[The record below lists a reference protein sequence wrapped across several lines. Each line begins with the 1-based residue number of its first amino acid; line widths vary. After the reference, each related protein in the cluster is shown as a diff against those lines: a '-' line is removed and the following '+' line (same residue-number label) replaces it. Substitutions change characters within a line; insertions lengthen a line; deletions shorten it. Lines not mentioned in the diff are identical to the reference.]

1 MSTLCGM
8 DTTHNATGD
17 VVDNPKDWI
26 DVLGNGLLK
35 KKILKCGNVKLE
47 RPGNGQNVKIW
58 VKIMHENGDVIL
70 GRQRL
75 SFTINGKDVIKALEI
90 CVPLMYI
97 QEKALI
103 LTDSKFCSGR
113 ASSEASE
120 MKPGS
125 RLLLEVHLLSISG
138 TRLEVKPKADQLK
151 MIMNE
156 RQKGNCYFQTKNYKL
171 AILCYTCALTIIDAN
186 TKDVLD
192 HEDEKSFLDEKVKCY
207 SNIAACHLNT
217 GNLEEAFSCCDI
229 VLQHQPQ
236 HCKAL
241 FRKGKVL
248 ELQEKYFLSI
258 KFLRKASQVEPANQ
272 EIERE
277 LKLVFDKWAEKSEGA
292 SNAKTMNACPLFLAE
307 DSNIENTNNH
317 SETRENPEECQE
329 I

>member
-1 MSTLCGM
+1 
-8 DTTHNATGD
+8 
-17 VVDNPKDWI
+17 
-26 DVLGNGLLK
+26 
-35 KKILKCGNVKLE
+35 
-47 RPGNGQNVKIW
+47 
-58 VKIMHENGDVIL
+58 MHENGDVIL
-70 GRQRL
+70 GHQRL
-75 SFTINGKDVIKALEI
+75 SFTINGRDVIKALEI

-97 QEKALI
+97 HETALI

-120 MKPGS
+120 VKPGS
-125 RLLLEVHLLSISG
+125 RLLLEVHLLSVSG
-138 TRLEVKPKADQLK
+138 TRLEVKPKAEQLK
-151 MIMNE
+151 MIRNE
-156 RQKGNCYFQTKNYKL
+156 REKGNCYFQSKNYEL
-171 AILCYTCALTIIDAN
+171 AILCYTYALTIIDAN

-277 LKLVFDKWAEKSEGA
+277 MKLVFDKWAEKSEGT
-292 SNAKTMNACPLFLAE
+292 SNAKTMNACPLFLILR
-307 DSNIENTNNH
+307 NILKHALGDTSTPLNGITVSRLRKLEIPVNTI
-317 SETRENPEECQE
+317 SG
-329 I
+329 